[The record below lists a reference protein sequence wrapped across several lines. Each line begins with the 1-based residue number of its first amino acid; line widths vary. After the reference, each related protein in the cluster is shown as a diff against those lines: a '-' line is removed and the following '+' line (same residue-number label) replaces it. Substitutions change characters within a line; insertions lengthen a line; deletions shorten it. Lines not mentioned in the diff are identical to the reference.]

1 METLLAFF
9 LVQIAVSGGQPYDPA
24 PGVWNDK
31 SEARNLDC
39 SRVSQQRAHELH
51 PGEIPAPLARLAN
64 QESEALICT
73 RLIMRNG
80 ERPERDEV
88 ILASLRKSVGEI
100 AEVASAL
107 GPGKLTWHVDAF
119 YPQPEV
125 AAKISVAARIELAEQ
140 GRRVSDKVP
149 VLAAG
154 DIAVLGRM
162 APKEAYPLACK
173 RYFAQRALGEN
184 DAFLGIMLIDARET
198 QLHAGLCLNGE
209 WRWLR

>member
-1 METLLAFF
+1 METLLVFL
-9 LVQIAVSGGQPYDPA
+9 LVQLAISSGNPYDPA
-24 PGVWNDK
+24 PGIWHDK

-51 PGEIPAPLARLAN
+51 PGELPAPLARLAN

-73 RLIMRNG
+73 RRIMRHG
-80 ERPERDEV
+80 ERPERDEL

-107 GPGKLTWHVDAF
+107 GTGELNWHVDAF

-125 AAKISVAARIELAEQ
+125 AAKISVAARTELAEQ

-162 APKEAYPLACK
+162 EPKHAYPLACK

-184 DAFLGIMLIDARET
+184 DAFLGIMLIDERET

>member
-1 METLLAFF
+1 MDSLLVFL
-9 LVQIAVSGGQPYDPA
+9 LVQFAASSGRPYDPA
-24 PGVWNDK
+24 PGIWHGK
-31 SEARNLDC
+31 SEARNLEC
-39 SRVSQQRAHELH
+39 SRVSQLRAHELH
-51 PGEIPAPLARLAN
+51 PDEVPAPPARLAN
-64 QESEALICT
+64 QESDALLCT
-73 RLIMRNG
+73 RRYLREG
-80 ERPERDEV
+80 DRPERDEA
-88 ILASLRKSVGEI
+88 ILSSLRQSVGEFV
-100 AEVASAL
+100 ETASAL
-107 GPGKLTWHVDAF
+107 GQGELNWHVDAF

-125 AAKISVAARIELAEQ
+125 AAKISVAARMELAEQ

-162 APKEAYPLACK
+162 APQQAYPLACK
-173 RYFAQRALGEN
+173 RYFDQHALGEN

>member
-1 METLLAFF
+1 METLLVFL
-9 LVQIAVSGGQPYDPA
+9 LVQLSVSSGRPYDPA
-24 PGVWNDK
+24 PGLWHGK
-31 SEARNLDC
+31 AEARNLDC
-39 SRVSQQRAHELH
+39 SRMSQQRAHELH
-51 PGEIPAPLARLAN
+51 PGEIPALPARLAN
-64 QESEALICT
+64 QDTDALLCT
-73 RLIMRNG
+73 RRIMRNG

-88 ILASLRKSVGEI
+88 ILSSLRQSVGEI
-100 AEVASAL
+100 VEVASAL
-107 GPGKLTWHVDAF
+107 GPGELTWHVDAF

-125 AAKISVAARIELAEQ
+125 AAKISVAARTELAEQ

-162 APKEAYPLACK
+162 APQQAYPLACK
-173 RYFAQRALGEN
+173 RYFDQHALGEN